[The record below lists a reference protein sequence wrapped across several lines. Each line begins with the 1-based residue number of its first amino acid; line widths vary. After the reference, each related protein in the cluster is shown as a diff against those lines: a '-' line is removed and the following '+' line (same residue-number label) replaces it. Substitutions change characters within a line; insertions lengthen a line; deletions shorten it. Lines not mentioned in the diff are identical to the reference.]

1 MAITHAALAQRSAGA
16 GGGIRTPDRL
26 ITNQLLY
33 RAELRQPD
41 KNGSVARPM
50 PPMQGKDGQG
60 LGRCPGPPPEVAVSG
75 KMPSGF
81 PACGD
86 AAARASRDSRFPAP
100 PSGWLRNLRG
110 RPRENA
116 AATRPSRHH
125 PRRDLRPRPPSRRDN
140 LAGLRRPSGRRG
152 RQQLDVRPVRFG
164 LVSRGAGPRLRGGAR
179 RDGS

>member
-33 RAELRQPD
+33 RTELREPD

-50 PPMQGKDGQG
+50 PPMQDEDGQG
-60 LGRCPGPPPEVAVSG
+60 LARCPGPPPEVAVSG
-75 KMPSGF
+75 KMPPGF

-100 PSGWLRNLRG
+100 LSGRLRNLRG
-110 RPRENA
+110 HPRENA
-116 AATRPSRHH
+116 AA
-125 PRRDLRPRPPSRRDN
+125 PRPPRHYPRGDLRHRPPSWRDN

-152 RQQLDVRPVRFG
+152 RQQLDV
-164 LVSRGAGPRLRGGAR
+164 
-179 RDGS
+179 